1 MGRARIALTNKRN
14 NILTRHLS
22 WICGLSTASSKK
34 DITSLDFIFHSA
46 KKSNKSTS
54 HYSHQKSFNKK
65 INGINNIESFLEE
78 AKEYENKK
86 NNINNNKYHKNRN
99 VLGQINDYSNR
110 QNSFNFE
117 KNKEKENEKINTN
130 KNKPFFRRLY
140 SHEYMEF
147 ENENT
152 KKIHYV
158 KKYKEDEITFTK
170 SKILPEIQWQDLD
183 NDVETS
189 DEQKKSAIRKEINW
203 LGEAIK
209 QMQNNDKYFKHNVS
223 MYKFSQ
229 KYPNKD

>member
-1 MGRARIALTNKRN
+1 MGRARITLTSKRN

-22 WICGLSTASSKK
+22 SICGLSTASSKK

-46 KKSNKSTS
+46 KKSNKTTS
-54 HYSHQKSFNKK
+54 HYSHQNSFNKK

-86 NNINNNKYHKNRN
+86 NNLNNIKYHKNRN

-110 QNSFNFE
+110 QNSLTFE
-117 KNKEKENEKINTN
+117 KKESEKINTN

-140 SHEYMEF
+140 SHEFMEF
-147 ENENT
+147 ENEKT
-152 KKIHYV
+152 KKMHYV
-158 KKYKEDEITFTK
+158 KQYKEDEITFTK

-189 DEQKKSAIRKEINW
+189 DEQKKV
-203 LGEAIK
+203 L
-209 QMQNNDKYFKHNVS
+209 
-223 MYKFSQ
+223 
-229 KYPNKD
+229 

>member
-1 MGRARIALTNKRN
+1 MGRARITLTNKRK

-22 WICGLSTASSKK
+22 SICGLSTASSKK

-46 KKSNKSTS
+46 KKSNKTTS
-54 HYSHQKSFNKK
+54 HFSHQNSFNKK
-65 INGINNIESFLEE
+65 INGINNIESFLED
-78 AKEYENKK
+78 AKEYENK
-86 NNINNNKYHKNRN
+86 NSNINNNKYHKNRN
-99 VLGQINDYSNR
+99 VLGQINDYTNR
-110 QNSFNFE
+110 QNSFNLE
-117 KNKEKENEKINTN
+117 KKESEKININ

-140 SHEYMEF
+140 SHEFMEF
-147 ENENT
+147 ENEKT
-152 KKIHYV
+152 KKMHYV

-170 SKILPEIQWQDLD
+170 SKMLPEIQWQDLD

-209 QMQNNDKYFKHNVS
+209 QMQNNDKFLKHNVS

-229 KYPNKD
+229 KYPNKE